1 MIYVQRT
8 HKHTHINKINQYDSD
23 TLCIKKLLLKNIN
36 NFFDIL
42 IYFFF
47 SSWIF
52 QTSKFLKLA
61 FTKSFLEIPTQI
73 PLSDIK
79 QKQCHSIQEVLVRL
93 FWVKFFWKN
102 NLRLLIFFLLTL
114 KAVKRLLKE
123 AQELKNPTELFFAQ
137 PLDVSYFLR
146 VLAILESKKILN
158 LYS

>member
-1 MIYVQRT
+1 
-8 HKHTHINKINQYDSD
+8 
-23 TLCIKKLLLKNIN
+23 
-36 NFFDIL
+36 
-42 IYFFF
+42 
-47 SSWIF
+47 
-52 QTSKFLKLA
+52 
-61 FTKSFLEIPTQI
+61 
-73 PLSDIK
+73 
-79 QKQCHSIQEVLVRL
+79 
-93 FWVKFFWKN
+93 VKFFWKN